1 MLFDTH
7 AHYDDERFES
17 ELDKPLDD
25 FITELFEGEVK
36 GIINAGTNIETCKKS
51 IELSEKFDRVYAS
64 VGIHPSDCYKYT
76 DMDGVLNT
84 LRELAKHKKVVA
96 VGEIGLDYHYDFSPR
111 DIQRVWFEA
120 QLCLAR
126 ELGLPAVIHDRDAHK
141 DVFDMIKGTKGVK
154 VVMHS
159 CSESA
164 ETVRQLTDMGHYIS
178 FSGSVTFKNAKNTV
192 AAASACPLEQMLIE
206 TDCPY
211 LAPTPHRGKLN
222 HSGLVR
228 HTAEKLA
235 EIKGISYDEIC
246 RITHKNALTFFNIKN

>member
-25 FITELFEGEVK
+25 FITELFEGEVE

-64 VGIHPSDCYKYT
+64 VGIHPSDCYKYA

-120 QLCLAR
+120 QLDLAC

-246 RITHKNALTFFNIKN
+246 RITHENALTFFNIKN

>member
-64 VGIHPSDCYKYT
+64 VGIHPSDCYKYG
-76 DMDGVLNT
+76 DIDGILGYI
-84 LRELAKHKKVVA
+84 RELSRHKKVVA
-96 VGEIGLDYHYDFSPR
+96 IGEIGLDYHYDFSPR
-111 DIQRVWFEA
+111 DIQRGWFEA

-126 ELGLPAVIHDRDAHK
+126 ELGLPAVIHDRDAHG

-246 RITHKNALTFFNIKN
+246 RITHENALTFFNIKN

>member
-64 VGIHPSDCYKYT
+64 VGIHPSDCYKYA

-246 RITHKNALTFFNIKN
+246 RITHENALTFFNIKN